1 MLVGRCAATANLVT
15 HHRPQSSGSSSARCC
30 RRCLPRPVDD
40 PCHRTKWLCRMPR
53 VKLRAGRTR
62 SSRGPTRMRHWPRSG
77 TRRGLHAVVSGAELS
92 GNRPGRRQ
100 PFVDDRAGGQRRPA
114 EFGPVAGP
122 PAPGTAVG
130 ARCFVRVCW
139 TGVPLVVTGEPGGR
153 DRPAS
158 AAERCP
164 LTQVT
169 GRYPTPRT
177 TRKGALIIYGS
188 PRDALNGKVIE
199 GAGPAALL

>member
-53 VKLRAGRTR
+53 VKLRAGRTEFTW
-62 SSRGPTRMRHWPRSG
+62 SNTNAALAKVRHTAGSPCCG
-77 TRRGLHAVVSGAELS
+77 FGAEGLALHG

-114 EFGPVAGP
+114 EFDPVAGP

-130 ARCFVRVCW
+130 ARCFVRVCR
-139 TGVPLVVTGEPGGR
+139 TGRPACGDGR
-153 DRPAS
+153 ARRTYRPAS

-164 LTQVT
+164 LDGGYRSVPDGPRGGH
-169 GRYPTPRT
+169 GRAFWSSM
-177 TRKGALIIYGS
+177 GLH
-188 PRDALNGKVIE
+188 E
-199 GAGPAALL
+199 MH